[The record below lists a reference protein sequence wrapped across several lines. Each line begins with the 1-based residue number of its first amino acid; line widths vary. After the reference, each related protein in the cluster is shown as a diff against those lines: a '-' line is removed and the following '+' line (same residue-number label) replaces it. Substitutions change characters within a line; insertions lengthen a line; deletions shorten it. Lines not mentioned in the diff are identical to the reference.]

1 MNANLRHVRAFLAV
15 ARHGSFTRAAHELH
29 VSQPALTVQIRQ
41 LESSLGLQLFDRNT
55 RSVEITRAGRE
66 LAGKLERLQVEFDEV
81 LAEARDMA
89 AGQRGVVRLACL
101 QSFAATVLPQ
111 AIARFQQRHP
121 QVVFSV
127 KDASGGRTQDMV
139 RDGAVDF
146 GVADLPAHEPQL
158 EFTPLLCARLH
169 AVLPPGHELE
179 KSRRITLARLGKYPL
194 ILMDRET
201 RARALVDAAFAAAGV
216 KPTGSCEV
224 VALSTALAM
233 VRYGAGVTVLP
244 VSARDAHAGVSIRP
258 IADHGVPRWIGL
270 LRRSGR
276 SLPPASEAF
285 IGSLLADWK
294 EG

>member
-15 ARHGSFTRAAHELH
+15 ARHASFTRAAHELH

-41 LESSLGLQLFDRNT
+41 LESTLGLQLFDRNT
-55 RSVEITRAGRE
+55 RSVEITRSGRE
-66 LAGKLERLQVEFDEV
+66 LATKLERLQVEFDDV
-81 LAEARDMA
+81 MSEARDIA

-111 AIARFQQRHP
+111 SIARFRERHP

-127 KDASGGRTQDMV
+127 KDASGSHTQGMV

-146 GVADLPAHEPQL
+146 GVSDLPAHEPQL
-158 EFTPLLCARLH
+158 EFTPLLRAQLH

-179 KSRRITLARLGKYPL
+179 KARRITLARLARYPM

-201 RARALVDAAFAAAGV
+201 RARGLVDAAFAAAGV
-216 KPTGSCEV
+216 TPTAACEV
-224 VALSTALAM
+224 VALATALAM

-244 VSARDAHAGVSIRP
+244 VSARDSHAGVTIRP
-258 IADHGVPRWIGL
+258 IADNGLPRWIGL
-270 LRRSGR
+270 LRRTGR
-276 SLPPASEAF
+276 SLPPATEAF
-285 IGSLLADWK
+285 IQSLLAEWK
-294 EG
+294 EH